1 VRENVYRFMIEKLG
15 VEKNECRNVWK
26 RAFEKHNQT
35 LKGLRSEGYEIDK
48 EEFWDFI
55 RSGREKFLS
64 EAPEVASLL
73 QALPQSKWVVTN
85 CNERHAWLALK
96 EMKLDQYFEG
106 VLGSDFME
114 PYAKPQEEAF
124 QAVVERI
131 GIAPSEAVM
140 FEDSVK
146 NLRTCKT
153 MGMRTVLVRGATA
166 REEGASVDDLVRE
179 GIVDHVVA
187 SCSEGDVRA
196 AAPSLFAR
204 G

>member
-1 VRENVYRFMIEKLG
+1 VSRQDQGRPHKPGMAPLEVTTLLFDLDGTLYGIENGYEAHVRENVYRFMIEKLG

-96 EMKLDQYFEG
+96 EMKLDQYFEWG
-106 VLGSDFME
+106 YVNLGITLSF
-114 PYAKPQEEAF
+114 
-124 QAVVERI
+124 
-131 GIAPSEAVM
+131 
-140 FEDSVK
+140 
-146 NLRTCKT
+146 
-153 MGMRTVLVRGATA
+153 
-166 REEGASVDDLVRE
+166 DDR
-179 GIVDHVVA
+179 
-187 SCSEGDVRA
+187 C
-196 AAPSLFAR
+196 
-204 G
+204 